1 MNEIQLS
8 KRLTNVGDF
17 VPENSRLA
25 DIGSDHA
32 YLPVALMLQK
42 KISFAVA
49 GEVVKGP
56 FESAKK
62 QVLKNGLAEHII
74 VRLAD
79 GLDAVLEEDQI
90 TAVTICG
97 MGGALIRNILE
108 AGYQKQKIN
117 GSARLILQPNVGE
130 HIVRQWLVD
139 HGYSILEEMIMEEN
153 NKRYEIIVAEKLRQ
167 TEEYSDLEI
176 FFGPKL
182 LQEKSAIFEKKW
194 QSELEQRQAIIEK
207 LSHSKVDQLAKKQ
220 RINAEIEWIK
230 EVLT

>member
-8 KRLTNVGDF
+8 KRLTYVGDF

-42 KISFAVA
+42 KIAFAVA

-62 QVLKNGLAEHII
+62 QVLKSGLAEDII

-117 GSARLILQPNVGE
+117 GSERLILQPNVGE

-167 TEEYSDLEI
+167 TKEYSDLEI
-176 FFGPKL
+176 LFGPKL

-194 QSELEQRQAIIEK
+194 QSELKQRQAIVEK
-207 LSHSKVDQLAKKQ
+207 LAHSKDDQLVKKQ

>member
-1 MNEIQLS
+1 MNEMHLS
-8 KRLTNVGDF
+8 KRLEYVGDF

-42 KISFAVA
+42 KIAFAVA

-62 QVLKNGLAEHII
+62 QVMKSGLVDYII

-79 GLDAVLEEDQI
+79 GLDAIVEEDQI

-108 AGYQKQKIN
+108 AGWQKQKIN
-117 GSARLILQPNVGE
+117 GSERLILQPNVGE
-130 HIVRQWLVD
+130 HLVRQWLVD
-139 HGYSILEEMIMEEN
+139 HEYSILAEKIMEEN
-153 NKRYEIIVAEKLRQ
+153 NKRYEIIVAEKLSQ
-167 TEEYSDLEI
+167 VEEYSEAEI
-176 FFGPKL
+176 LFGPKL
-182 LQEKSAIFEKKW
+182 LQQKSTIFEEKW
-194 QSELEQRQAIIEK
+194 QSELKQRQAILEK
-207 LSHSKVDQLAKKQ
+207 LQQAKEAHTDKKQ
-220 RINAEIEWIK
+220 QINAEIEWIK
-230 EVLT
+230 EVLN

>member
-8 KRLTNVGDF
+8 KRLTYVGDF

-117 GSARLILQPNVGE
+117 GSERLILQPNVGE

-139 HGYSILEEMIMEEN
+139 HGYSILEEIIMEEN

-176 FFGPKL
+176 LFGPKL

-207 LSHSKVDQLAKKQ
+207 LAHSKDDQLAKKQ